1 MKVLVAPRKLCI
13 YADDS
18 RYETLVFLK
27 EIDKEGVLNSKKI
40 EIHLDKVEFA
50 SAAASLLFFAIVN
63 RAQLLTEDPNLFKFR
78 WPKKDTNAEGH
89 RWVVQT
95 GLSVALL
102 AGTEERMSSLV
113 AERRFFQTAVEPYS
127 HLASTIQ
134 VLQLKASL
142 NDEQHSLL
150 EVAIG
155 EALLNVSHHA
165 YECSSFSQDLSLMKG
180 KRWWQCAWFSEEENT
195 VVFIICDL
203 GSGIYKT
210 FSPNDNSN
218 SYENQVSSITKAM
231 LVGQSRFVGSGRGNG
246 SEDIKRPIGTGC
258 GDSETLLV
266 LTGNVRYSY
275 NSNQL
280 QPLCEKISEYIPGTL
295 LEWTLT
301 PRR

>member
-13 YADDS
+13 YSDDS

-27 EIDKEGVLNSKKI
+27 QIDNEGVLNSKKI

-275 NSNQL
+275 NSNQP
-280 QPLCEKISEYIPGTL
+280 QPFCEKISEYIPGTL